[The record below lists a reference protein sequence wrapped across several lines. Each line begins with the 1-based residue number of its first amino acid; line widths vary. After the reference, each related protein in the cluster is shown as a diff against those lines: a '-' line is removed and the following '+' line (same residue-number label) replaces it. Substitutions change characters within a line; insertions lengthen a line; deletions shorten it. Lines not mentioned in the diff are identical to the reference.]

1 MALILI
7 VEKDLG
13 SADLLTSVLKI
24 YGHASVYAATAEA
37 GLQLLASLK
46 PDLVITEW
54 LLPDRSG
61 QQFCQAIGQVPG
73 MKGTAP
79 AILVLTIDHELERE
93 TVLAAGGG
101 ELMQKP
107 FSLPR
112 LRDCIDALL
121 PTTASLHP
129 GAGSEVLLSRS

>member
-1 MALILI
+1 MALVLI

-13 SADLLTSVLKI
+13 SADLLSRVLKI
-24 YGHASVYAATAEA
+24 YGHASIHAATAEA
-37 GLQLLASLK
+37 GLHLLASLK

-73 MKGTAP
+73 IKGAAP

-93 TVLAAGGG
+93 TVLAAGAR

-107 FSLPR
+107 FSLPH

-121 PTTASLHP
+121 PTADLPRSKV
-129 GAGSEVLLSRS
+129 GSEVLQHRG